1 MEGRFEGVCG
11 QKVSTDGND
20 DAATD
25 DTGTAVDEPD
35 ASVYALSLSDDKTW

>member
-11 QKVSTDGND
+11 QKVDSDEN

-25 DTGTAVDEPD
+25 DTGAAVNETD

>member
-11 QKVSTDGND
+11 QKVDSDEN

-25 DTGTAVDEPD
+25 DTGAAVDETD
-35 ASVYALSLSDDKTW
+35 ASVYVLSLSDDETR